1 MLLLLLSTLAFAD
14 PDICIQGYASLLPE
28 RKALVDFTHDQ
39 QDIILAWK
47 ETAKPNDADYADL
60 LKNIRTVEDP
70 KLREEIVTLL
80 PYTKAVDENSFA
92 GRLWYEVTS
101 LENLNKVEKKKYDEI
116 HRALPNLPNGLK
128 KELAKGAKVARKEKI
143 KSCMFP
149 RAGQGA
155 AMAQFRK
162 MAVKLGVG
170 VTLITYPAYHWQ
182 EEKNARW
189 FGKLAY
195 ELSIGV
201 IMNVLTSTLVGAPT
215 GTFAQKVGAQWLGAA
230 GVGLG
235 DMSAYSYWFGT
246 DPKTAEKILN
256 DLKKDPNFE
265 SNMKKLKA
273 HLENPSWVAEMKRK
287 IPDLVAKIQKEK
299 LPSES
304 RDKTLAGW
312 DKITSAQFSDP
323 QIREALLEAV
333 ELQLYAQKETLLKTG
348 DAGVDRYTFNRAWDV
363 PGYAWGTGVS
373 LLIYRTIC
381 LNADNPAKG
390 LRNAVLFYLMSR
402 AITDQIYFPGR
413 KEVIGL

>member
-1 MLLLLLSTLAFAD
+1 MLFFILTTLAFAD
-14 PDICIQGYASLLPE
+14 PNVCIQGYASLLPE

-39 QDIILAWK
+39 QEIILAWK
-47 ETAKPNDADYADL
+47 EAAKPNDVEYADL

-70 KLREEIVTLL
+70 QLREEIVTLL
-80 PYTKAVDENSFA
+80 PYSKVVDENSFA

-116 HRALPNLPNGLK
+116 NRTLPQLPDGLK

-155 AMAQFRK
+155 VMAQFRK
-162 MAVKLGVG
+162 MAIGLGAG
-170 VTLITYPAYHWQ
+170 MTLITYPAYHWQ

-195 ELSIGV
+195 ELSIG
-201 IMNVLTSTLVGAPT
+201 ILMKALTSTLVGSPS
-215 GTFAQKVGAQWLGAA
+215 GTFAQKIGTQWLGAA
-230 GVGLG
+230 GVGLM
-235 DMSAYSYWFGT
+235 DMSAYSYLLGT
-246 DPKTAEKILN
+246 DPKTAEKILD

-265 SNMKKLKA
+265 ANMKKLKA
-273 HLENPSWVAEMKRK
+273 HLENPSWVTEVRRK

-299 LPSES
+299 LPSDS
-304 RDKTLAGW
+304 RDKTLGAW
-312 DKITSAQFSDP
+312 DKITPSQFSDP
-323 QIREALLEAV
+323 EIREALLEAV
-333 ELQLYAQKETLLKTG
+333 EIQLYAQKDTLLKTG
-348 DAGVDRYTFNRAWDV
+348 DAGVDRYAFNRAWDV
-363 PGYAWGTGVS
+363 PGYTWGTGVS

-381 LNADNPAKG
+381 LNSENPAKG